1 VKTSLDCI
9 PCFTRQALDAARMVS
24 DSPAVHEEI
33 VRRVMSM
40 AARMDFSQPPPVVGQ
55 KIHRIIRV
63 LTGVDD
69 PYRQVKDRFN
79 RFALELYP
87 GMKRRIACSADRFET
102 AVRLAIA
109 GNVIDLGLKSEVSEA
124 EVERAIEEALA
135 APLPTES
142 IVGLRESIAQA
153 DDILY
158 IADNAGE
165 IVFDRLLIEE
175 LLPKRVTVAVRGH
188 AVLNDATRADAE
200 AAGLLDM
207 VEVIDTDSDAPGTVL
222 TDCSD
227 EFLER
232 FARADLVL
240 AKGQGNYETLSDADA
255 EVFFLLKAKCEVI
268 AEDIGCEPGSV
279 VVRRNRGR
287 ERAASNVTE

>member
-1 VKTSLDCI
+1 MKTSLDCI

>member
-109 GNVIDLGLKSEVSEA
+109 GNVIDLGLKSKVSEA

>member
-1 VKTSLDCI
+1 MKTSLDCI

-232 FARADLVL
+232 FAHADLVL

>member
-1 VKTSLDCI
+1 MKTSLDCI

-87 GMKRRIACSADRFET
+87 AMKRRIACSADRFET